1 MPRNDGVDRLVAR
14 NCDLKPG
21 KTSTPENAYAHNERK
36 KESYSNPDIIPERTP
51 LNVHFK
57 SPGGT
62 YLEMFDALEQ
72 DKIISTWGMKPD
84 STKLC
89 ELVFDVNSA
98 YFFNHGGY
106 EFAKQ
111 FYADAY
117 RAAIEIV
124 GGEQYILSAVMH
136 ADERNRAMSE
146 ALGQDVYHYHLHVVY
161 VPVVEKKILWS
172 KRCKDPA
179 LVGTVKEIKPQVS
192 RTKKWANVP
201 ALDEAGNPMRNSKGK
216 PILRRSYA
224 VLQDDFYN
232 FMLSAGYT
240 DVQRGERG
248 STEEHL
254 TVTQFKV
261 EQEQKRLA
269 SLQAESREKETELA
283 ALEEKTTQAE
293 ETLDEVSRKADTAQ
307 ARLNAL
313 TPKLKDAEGFVEK
326 YLGDPEKLLPEAG
339 ALEYASHYRSRKALP
354 LVEKLKAL
362 ALSLYR
368 KLQDLRRD
376 FRALQSKFDSVS
388 HDRDIYKRRWEKARD
403 ENETL
408 KAELVDYDSL
418 KQELGPVQLQA
429 ALSRS
434 KSRQEAEK
442 AARKVQKRPQQT
454 RPGQDAR

>member
-62 YLEMFDALEQ
+62 YLEMVDALEQ

-106 EFAKQ
+106 EYAKQ

-117 RAAIEIV
+117 RAAIQIV

-136 ADERNRAMSE
+136 ADERNRVMSE

-201 ALDEAGNPMRNSKGK
+201 ALDEAGNPMRNPRAS
-216 PILRRSYA
+216 RSC
-224 VLQDDFYN
+224 
-232 FMLSAGYT
+232 
-240 DVQRGERG
+240 
-248 STEEHL
+248 
-254 TVTQFKV
+254 
-261 EQEQKRLA
+261 
-269 SLQAESREKETELA
+269 
-283 ALEEKTTQAE
+283 
-293 ETLDEVSRKADTAQ
+293 
-307 ARLNAL
+307 
-313 TPKLKDAEGFVEK
+313 
-326 YLGDPEKLLPEAG
+326 G
-339 ALEYASHYRSRKALP
+339 ALMRSSRMISTISCCPPAIPTSSAASAAAQRS
-354 LVEKLKAL
+354 
-362 ALSLYR
+362 
-368 KLQDLRRD
+368 
-376 FRALQSKFDSVS
+376 
-388 HDRDIYKRRWEKARD
+388 I
-403 ENETL
+403 
-408 KAELVDYDSL
+408 
-418 KQELGPVQLQA
+418 
-429 ALSRS
+429 
-434 KSRQEAEK
+434 
-442 AARKVQKRPQQT
+442 
-454 RPGQDAR
+454 